1 MERSGW
7 KGAAALTDRELIDM
21 FLGTLSGPF
30 FNHLM
35 GNSSAGFTE
44 LILTGERIEAGIKA
58 GKIQEAAPA
67 DAHKKPYSGKK
78 ESNVVHSKKGRHD
91 QHVGA
96 TQISNPRPAQ
106 QGQGQQR
113 KEVAP
118 KRQFTKINMSL
129 DQALQQMLKAGLIT
143 LRAPLRNPN
152 TSAPNYHPN
161 NRCAYHSDSPG
172 HTTDNCWP
180 LKNKIQDMIDAG
192 EIQFEAPETPNIIT
206 APLPNH

>member
-1 MERSGW
+1 MGNLAKKGPEDDKDEQLKRLQAEVDTLKTQMLRQRALIQGLAQEQGELRAMISQLPQGMKQPAQIRDQVMEQLPRGQRSGPVNRP
-7 KGAAALTDRELIDM
+7 LR
-21 FLGTLSGPF
+21 
-30 FNHLM
+30 
-35 GNSSAGFTE
+35 
-44 LILTGERIEAGIKA
+44 
-58 GKIQEAAPA
+58 
-67 DAHKKPYSGKK
+67 
-78 ESNVVHSKKGRHD
+78 V
-91 QHVGA
+91 A
-96 TQISNPRPAQ
+96 TTSQVQQRPRPE
-106 QGQGQQR
+106 QR
-113 KEVAP
+113 ADQSKPDKP

-143 LRAPLRNPN
+143 LRAPLQNPN

-192 EIQFEAPETPNIIT
+192 EIQFEVPETPNIIT